1 MPATRQRTSLLAVG
15 CNLVLSED
23 KPEQPARVE
32 RSGPYPVK
40 LVHTRSESRVTEQVT
55 AADSASAA
63 ANLFVV
69 RAERGVRG
77 GARQA
82 VPRPRAGDIRGER
95 SDCTPGP
102 RSQLQPSAQETCTE
116 LNPLLCHYL
125 KTFWINAHISAEDKL
140 FNSLTMK

>member
-1 MPATRQRTSLLAVG
+1 MIMTEEEKKQMPATRQKTSILAVG

-63 ANLFVV
+63 ANLF
-69 RAERGVRG
+69 E
-77 GARQA
+77 
-82 VPRPRAGDIRGER
+82 
-95 SDCTPGP
+95 PG
-102 RSQLQPSAQETCTE
+102 RL
-116 LNPLLCHYL
+116 
-125 KTFWINAHISAEDKL
+125 
-140 FNSLTMK
+140 

>member
-1 MPATRQRTSLLAVG
+1 MTLTKEEKKQMSATRQKTSLLAVG

-82 VPRPRAGDIRGER
+82 VPRPRAGDSRADEAGVSVSTVPPDPAPSSNPRPER
-95 SDCTPGP
+95 PV
-102 RSQLQPSAQETCTE
+102 
-116 LNPLLCHYL
+116 L
-125 KTFWINAHISAEDKL
+125 K
-140 FNSLTMK
+140 